1 MCERSYTRR
10 CMPRVRLFL
19 GGFTIGIG
27 IALATVA
34 ATPAFA
40 TPESKTAAE
49 AAYAAGQK
57 RYTEGDYL
65 GAAARFKE
73 AYGLDADP
81 VYLFNAAQAYRFGKD
96 CKAAAGYYRQFL
108 TAAPTTPNRAKVEE
122 YIAEMDAC
130 VKAAEP
136 VSVEPVAAPP
146 SDPNPPHAPAVSDP
160 VPATD
165 GRGGTPRIVGIGVGV
180 AGIVGIGVGVLY
192 VFKARSTQSERE
204 GLCEV
209 PDIGGPCEWT
219 AEDSDDEV
227 RLDKQG
233 KRQTRNARIALG
245 AGGAALAV
253 GIVLFALGGGDD
265 EEEPKLSIVP
275 TADGAMVTRGFRF

>member
-1 MCERSYTRR
+1 
-10 CMPRVRLFL
+10 MPRARLLL
-19 GGFTIGIG
+19 GRFA
-27 IALATVA
+27 IALATVT
-34 ATPAFA
+34 ATQVPAFA
-40 TPESKTAAE
+40 TPESKSAAE
-49 AAYAAGQK
+49 AAYAQGQK

-96 CKAAAGYYRQFL
+96 CKAAADYYRQFL
-108 TAAPTTPNRAKVEE
+108 AAAPTAPNRAKVDE

-136 VSVEPVAAPP
+136 VRVEPVPP
-146 SDPNPPHAPAVSDP
+146 TTANLTPNEPAVSDP
-160 VPATD
+160 APATE
-165 GRGGTPRIVGIGVGV
+165 GRGGTQRIVGIGVGA
-180 AGIVGIGVGVLY
+180 AGVVGIGVGIAF

-209 PDIGGPCEWT
+209 RDIGGPCVWT
-219 AEDSDDEV
+219 AEDSLDEV
-227 RLDKQG
+227 RLDKRG

-265 EEEPKLSIVP
+265 EQEPKLSIVP